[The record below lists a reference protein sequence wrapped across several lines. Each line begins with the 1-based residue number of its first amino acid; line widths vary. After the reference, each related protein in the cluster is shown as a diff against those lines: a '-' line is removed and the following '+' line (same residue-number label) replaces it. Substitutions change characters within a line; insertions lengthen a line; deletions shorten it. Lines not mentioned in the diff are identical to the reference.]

1 MFDLVVAT
9 VPWGFFI
16 PLAAAICSLF
26 PWILGT
32 RRTVKKHKEGG
43 RGSKYSSTIPRP
55 ATPPIAA
62 IGFLEMIRAPVK
74 EGTLPWMFE
83 QIAQDTGSDT
93 FYFKPM
99 KRYIVG
105 DAEVAREILL
115 DDLSVKSKDYEIL
128 NLIVGNRNIFTSVK
142 NDNIWHTT
150 RKAIN
155 RSFSTVETKR
165 MNDIALMQISKWIDE
180 KLEPAI
186 ANNAAIDPSLEMTR
200 ITFKVITEAAFEY
213 KATDKEFELFV
224 HNTEVAFKHVMT
236 PAVIVPFWKYIGPL
250 FSSYR
255 EGMRSSAEMQA
266 FGKRILDSYREN
278 PNKSSNNTIIKV
290 LATPGICTDE
300 AQRVSEILVAIIGKK
315 EQRYNHQ
322 SQFVSC

>member
-16 PLAAAICSLF
+16 LAAAICSLLL
-26 PWILGT
+26 WNLGT
-32 RRTVKKHKEGG
+32 SWNVKRQTGG
-43 RGSKYSSTIPRP
+43 GSKYSSLSLPDSSTSPSI
-55 ATPPIAA
+55 IAA
-62 IGFLEMIRAPVK
+62 PVGSLEVLRAAK

-83 QIAQDTGSDT
+83 QIAQDSGNDV
-93 FYFKPM
+93 FYVKPM
-99 KRYIVG
+99 KMYIVG
-105 DAEVAREILL
+105 DAEVARKIIL
-115 DDLSVKSKDYEIL
+115 DDLSVKSKHYEIL
-128 NLIVGNRNIFTSVK
+128 NVIAGNRNLLTSVK

-224 HNTEVAFKHVMT
+224 HHSEVALKHVMA
-236 PAVIVPFWKYIGPL
+236 PIAIVSFWKYIGPL

-255 EGMRSSAEMQA
+255 EGMRSSAEIQA
-266 FGKRILDSYREN
+266 FGKRILDSYRKN
-278 PNKSSNNTIIKV
+278 PNKSSNNTVIKV

-300 AQRVSEILVAIIGKK
+300 AHRVSEICAAIFGKK
-315 EQRYNHQ
+315 EQ
-322 SQFVSC
+322 

>member
-16 PLAAAICSLF
+16 LAAAICSLL

-32 RRTVKKHKEGG
+32 RRTVKKHKEEGG
-43 RGSKYSSTIPRP
+43 RGSKYSSSIPCP

-213 KATDKEFELFV
+213 KATDKEFESYFHHL
-224 HNTEVAFKHVMT
+224 EISFKHAMT
-236 PAVIVPFWKYIGPL
+236 SIVPFWKYIGPL

-255 EGMRSSAEMQA
+255 EGMRSSVELQA
-266 FGKRILDSYREN
+266 FGKRILDSYRKN
-278 PNKSSNNTIIKV
+278 PNKSSNNTVIKA

-300 AQRVSEILVAIIGKK
+300 AHRVSEILVTITGKK
-315 EQRYNHQ
+315 EQ
-322 SQFVSC
+322 